1 MSIEISELN
10 FKLGDII
17 QIEATK
23 PDYHLKYF
31 FIEYIDDELI
41 RVVNIDSGS
50 KYSLDLDK
58 DGCLIDTT
66 IEKIFL
72 LSRSVEEGYA
82 RQNGLKPDTYI
93 KLVFEEEEEEITG
106 KIVNLEEDMIEIE
119 VVDSENIFID
129 FEYKGIPKTIPL
141 KQIVI
146 VEQPSV
152 QDVIEKKA
160 EKAEKAEKVEKAKKA
175 EVPASINFSPEGN
188 IIINIPEN
196 SPMDSV
202 VSTDSYLVNREEKE
216 EEYFVQRY
224 GVNTQLNDLL
234 DELLST
240 IPETAR
246 TFTVMERIN
255 RIIRRFKELRENF
268 STFDKNGNVNG
279 FKNFNATYKPLVEHM
294 NNLDTNLR
302 WIIPVVKQKVKI
314 FSENVISDESII
326 QSKLKSDLT
335 DYLDNLEVYK
345 SNNDYSS
352 FYNGINPI
360 FTPFEKSEGANI
372 LKSDIVKTDLETV
385 VDNLENYYTYVY
397 KKGGEIEK
405 KRFLFQ
411 RYNLGMTKISKKLMR
426 SGKSVYLR
434 ENIGKDDSISI
445 KSVIMLPKT
454 VIEFSKVNLPGTNIL
469 TRASLSQVWLYN
481 FKMLTKKT
489 NFTTINVDNV
499 NTEHDYKNKE
509 NEDDFFLSQSL
520 AFNISNSINADY
532 KTVLNAIIPRSADII
547 CLLKSK
553 YIGYNFYDML
563 GFFEP
568 FMIYADNITW
578 SGGKNWKGC
587 LDTNTNEYN
596 KGGPY
601 QQLRTHI
608 IKNGKDYEKRLF
620 EQRKKY
626 ESLKKIVSAN
636 QKKLAV
642 FEYIKLEMQNQI
654 KKEYGIKNERET
666 STELL
671 NKIIELDSGKFYMSL
686 CSLIMS
692 HLYTPDLAK
701 LLDYGKNEV
710 SNSKACFSHVIAKK
724 YTSLSSLQKDNGKED
739 VFFDKEFDT
748 TPYHIL
754 KKYKESQKRQDFL
767 DYFTT
772 VLKKEHD
779 IQQADEIAKIIIAG
793 KKPVEDDN
801 YAVLIIYPKLK
812 SAFDESSLSK
822 EEKESVDI
830 EADVKK
836 RVSYF
841 KRKGNNWV
849 RDTEMTDSELTN
861 EIFCN
866 SDKNCFYDKNNEIC
880 DIVENAATRM
890 KRFAKK
896 NLYETAVEL
905 TLGEFRQEIEK
916 MYELKERQISKI
928 RLIKEA
934 KNEEF
939 SVRAYNMGKKVMLT
953 DILVSPY
960 AELRE
965 QILAHVDFSQQ
976 QEMFMQFT
984 NKYCRYA
991 IDGESNHWMYCKETN
1006 VKLLP
1011 IFLFSL
1017 AQSFSIG
1024 LYEDILERT
1033 ISIQGTLSDDGDSIV
1048 DKYTGYVI
1056 CYRDLVAQE
1065 EFDDKGFVIKTRDII
1080 QKDNTEIIEDAIN
1093 ADIEA
1098 NQAQLTNPGK
1108 PKKRVFEDQTNLYIY
1123 NVSSTISKSIGI
1135 DIDEIDDTILSH
1147 ASRIITNSLYSKET
1161 FESKKQTGKKIVTY
1175 ETYRNSHI
1183 FYIAAAIAFIVIQT
1197 RIPSFQPKKTFPGC
1211 VYSLAGYPLDA
1222 NKSGLNYMC
1231 CILEKIRSSVSEPWK
1246 SVSKLKSD
1254 QLLILLEERIEKYI
1268 LKDSKIQRMLE
1279 LKRNHLVLHPENEF
1293 IPDAQNV
1300 DKKWLH
1306 FQPPLKNSAI
1316 EKTVSSVTKVFSSE
1330 VMESLKTG
1338 HSSQHQHIGN
1348 IYKKIIE
1355 HTYSTVDDINK
1366 IISQVGKEAL
1376 LKAGNII
1383 FLENSCC
1390 QELNVE
1396 KPILYFGEKDENI
1409 KKSIEFVQKYGQIY
1423 SEIKSLSIPAFA
1435 SSKLKKI
1442 EYVSAD
1448 SDNFSSENI
1457 YSAYIH
1463 YCKLKTDLPIPDDL
1477 QDICQEKLVGLNTMT
1492 MEESIQ
1498 ALNDNGKPQ
1507 TKETLTT
1514 LMGKVSRRNQVNI
1527 SFADEE
1533 VPSFDDL
1540 MIQDNIDNHIK
1551 TAMHT
1556 KNHDKLN
1563 VFLDNL
1569 NKKMQEDFFVYLTR
1583 YGNLKKTEIR
1593 NVREQQY
1600 AGSIVDFVENVAIWS
1615 DSKKI
1620 QRFIKNTI
1628 DNITNVI
1635 PAMLENVGGI
1645 ATMNFRTVTDMSK
1658 TKKHWEFAPTHYD
1671 NLSKVVDVYFEEIK
1685 SYTKDEK
1692 VSCLFCDISEDIDL
1706 KDISLLI
1713 PYLATIAP
1721 DFDEKTMSKIYK
1733 YCYLSVF
1740 SKIICE
1746 SDEPRYTDFEYVSA
1760 KNNNWS
1766 DRECEK
1772 DDVGEQLDIQDNKQ
1786 QFFHKVAK
1794 LIVVIL
1800 NTDMNNKKMTN
1811 FSYSDLSNKFHK
1823 DALAEKKKITDKLK
1837 GMTDSDRKVENLL
1850 KEYKLGDW
1858 FVDDSVYIYKK
1869 GKYEEEVGEKTGEA
1883 YEDPR
1888 PAPAFLEV
1896 ADDEGFV
1903 LEEGDEDRNDNE
1915 LD

>member
-17 QIEATK
+17 QIEAIK

-41 RVVNIDSGS
+41 RIVNIENGS
-50 KYSLDLDK
+50 KYSLDLDM

-66 IEKIFL
+66 IEKILL

-82 RQNGLKPDTYI
+82 RQNGLKLETYI
-93 KLVFEEEEEEITG
+93 KLVFEDEEEITG

-152 QDVIEKKA
+152 QEVNEEKEKKKESSVA
-160 EKAEKAEKVEKAKKA
+160 LSV
-175 EVPASINFSPEGN
+175 ASSVASSVALSVASMKFSPEGH

-196 SPMDSV
+196 APTDSV
-202 VSTDSYLVNREEKE
+202 ASTDNYLVNKEEKE

-224 GVNTQLNDLL
+224 GINTQLNDLL

-240 IPETAR
+240 IPDTAR
-246 TFTVMERIN
+246 TSTVMERVN

-279 FKNFNATYKPLVEHM
+279 FKNFNAAYKPLVDHM
-294 NNLDTNLR
+294 NHLDTHLR
-302 WIIPVVKQKVKI
+302 WIIPVVKEKVKI
-314 FSENVISDESII
+314 YSENLISDETVVKSEL
-326 QSKLKSDLT
+326 SKDLQE
-335 DYLDNLEVYK
+335 YKNNLEVYK
-345 SNNDYSS
+345 TTNDYSS
-352 FYNGINPI
+352 FYNGISPI
-360 FTPFEKSEGANI
+360 FTPFEKYEGAGI
-372 LKSDIVKTDLETV
+372 LKSDVVKTDLETI
-385 VDNLENYYTYVY
+385 VDNLEDYYTHVY
-397 KKGGEIEK
+397 KKGDQIAK
-405 KRFLFQ
+405 KRFLIQ
-411 RYNLGMTKISKKLMR
+411 RYNLGMTKISNKVMR
-426 SGKSVYLR
+426 SGKSVYMR
-434 ENIGKDDSISI
+434 ENVGKADAVSV
-445 KSVIMLPKT
+445 KSVIMLPKP
-454 VIEFSKVNLPGTNIL
+454 VLEFSRVSLPGTNIL
-469 TRASLSQVWLYN
+469 TRANLSQKWLYHY
-481 FKMLTKKT
+481 KMLNKKT
-489 NFTTINVDNV
+489 GFVKINIDNV
-499 NTEHDYKNKE
+499 NREHNYEADADSK
-509 NEDDFFLSQSL
+509 FLQTPL
-520 AFNISNSINADY
+520 AFDIPNSVNSDY
-532 KTVLNAIIPRSADII
+532 NTILDTVIPRSVAII
-547 CLLKSK
+547 RLLKSE

-568 FMIYADNITW
+568 FLIYADNITYA
-578 SGGKNWKGC
+578 GTARDGKN
-587 LDTNTNEYN
+587 NELYQG

-601 QQLRTHI
+601 QELRTHI
-608 IKNGKDYEKRLF
+608 IKNSKDYEKRLF
-620 EQRKKY
+620 EQKKKY
-626 ESLKKIVSAN
+626 ESLKKFVSAD
-636 QKKLAV
+636 QKKNTV
-642 FEYIKLEMQNQI
+642 FEHIKLEMQNQI
-654 KKEYGIKNERET
+654 KKKYGIKNEGET
-666 STELL
+666 ATEIL
-671 NKIIELDSGKFYMSL
+671 NKITELDSGKFYMSL

-701 LLDYGKNEV
+701 LLDYGKSEV
-710 SNSKACFSHVIAKK
+710 SNSKACLTHVIAKK
-724 YTSLSSLQKDNGKED
+724 YTSLSSLQKDNGKEE

-748 TPYHIL
+748 TPYDIL

-772 VLKKEHD
+772 VLKKEHG
-779 IQQADEIAKIIIAG
+779 IQQAEEVAKTIIAG
-793 KKPVEDDN
+793 KKRVEQNN

-812 SAFDESSLSK
+812 SVFDESSLSK
-822 EEKESVDI
+822 EEKESVEI
-830 EADVKK
+830 EADAKK
-836 RVSYF
+836 RVYYF
-841 KRKGNNWV
+841 KRVQNDWV
-849 RDTEMTDSELTN
+849 RDNEMTDSELTN
-861 EIFCN
+861 EFFCN

-916 MYELKERQISKI
+916 MYELKKKQIEKI
-928 RLIKEA
+928 RLIKEY
-934 KNEEF
+934 KVEEF
-939 SVRAYNMGKKVMLT
+939 SLRAYHMGNKVVLT
-953 DILVSPY
+953 DIMVSPY
-960 AELRE
+960 AELRDRV
-965 QILAHVDFSQQ
+965 LAHVDFVQR
-976 QEMFMQFT
+976 QELIQQFT

-991 IDGESNHWMYCKETN
+991 IDGESNHWLYCKETN

-1017 AQSFSIG
+1017 AQSFSMD
-1024 LYEDILERT
+1024 LYEETLDII
-1033 ISIQGTLSDDGDSIV
+1033 ISTQGTLSDDGDSIV
-1048 DKYTGYVI
+1048 DKYTGYII

-1065 EFDDKGFVIKTRDII
+1065 EFDDKGFAIKTRDVVK
-1080 QKDNTEIIEDAIN
+1080 KDNNEIIEDAIN
-1093 ADIEA
+1093 AEIEE
-1098 NQAQLTNPGK
+1098 NQLNLSKLGK

-1123 NVSSTISKSIGI
+1123 NVSITISKSIGI
-1135 DIDEIDDTILSH
+1135 DIDEIDDSILSH
-1147 ASRIITNSLYSKET
+1147 ASRIITNSLYSKEA

-1175 ETYRNSHI
+1175 ESYKNTHI
-1183 FYIAAAIAFIVIQT
+1183 FYITAAVTFIVIQT

-1211 VYSLAGYPLDA
+1211 VYSLVGYPLDA
-1222 NKSGLNYMC
+1222 NKSGLNYIC
-1231 CILEKIRSSVSEPWK
+1231 CILEKIKNPASEPWK
-1246 SVSKLKSD
+1246 SVSKLKSEHFM
-1254 QLLILLEERIEKYI
+1254 ILLEERIEKYI

-1279 LKRNHLVLHPENEF
+1279 LKRNYLVLHPENEF
-1293 IPDAQNV
+1293 IPDELNV
-1300 DKKWLH
+1300 DKKWSF

-1316 EKTVSSVTKVFSSE
+1316 EKTVSSVTSAFNYE
-1330 VMESLKTG
+1330 ITESLKTG

-1355 HTYSTVDDINK
+1355 HTYSTVDNINK
-1366 IISQVGKEAL
+1366 IISQVGKDAL

-1390 QELNVE
+1390 QEVSVE
-1396 KPILYFGEKDENI
+1396 KPIIYFGEKDENI

-1423 SEIKSLSIPAFA
+1423 GEIKILSIPAFA

-1448 SDNFSSENI
+1448 SDNFSDENI

-1463 YCKLKTDLPIPDDL
+1463 YCKLNTDLPIPDDL
-1477 QDICQEKLVGLNTMT
+1477 QDICPEKLVGLNAMGL
-1492 MEESIQ
+1492 EESIQ
-1498 ALNDNGKPQ
+1498 ALKDNGKPQ

-1514 LMGKVSRRNQVNI
+1514 LMGKVSRRNQIII

-1533 VPSFDDL
+1533 VPSFDNL
-1540 MIQDNIDNHIK
+1540 LIQDNIDKHIK
-1551 TAMHT
+1551 TAMQT
-1556 KNHDKLN
+1556 KDHDKLN

-1569 NKKMQEDFFVYLTR
+1569 NKKMQEDFFDYLSR
-1583 YGNLKKTEIR
+1583 YGNLKRKEIHHL
-1593 NVREQQY
+1593 REHEY
-1600 AGSIVDFVENVAIWS
+1600 TGSIVDFVENVAVWS

-1635 PAMLENVGGI
+1635 PTMLENTG
-1645 ATMNFRTVTDMSK
+1645 MKNTDMSK
-1658 TKKHWEFAPTHYD
+1658 TKKHWDFAPSHYENLTKSID
-1671 NLSKVVDVYFEEIK
+1671 NYFEEIK
-1685 SYTKDEK
+1685 SYTMDEK
-1692 VSCLFCDISEDIDL
+1692 VCSLFHDISEDIDL

-1721 DFDEKTMSKIYK
+1721 NFDEKTMSKIYK

-1760 KNNNWS
+1760 KKNDWTKRNC
-1766 DRECEK
+1766 DK

-1786 QFFHKVAK
+1786 QFFNKVSK
-1794 LIVVIL
+1794 MIVVIL
-1800 NTDMNNKKMTN
+1800 NTDMNNKKMIN
-1811 FSYSDLSNKFHK
+1811 FSYSDLSDKFHK
-1823 DALAEKKKITDKLK
+1823 EALAEKKKITDKLK
-1837 GMTDSDRKVENLL
+1837 GMNDSDRKVENLL

-1858 FVDDSVYIYKK
+1858 FVDEGVYIYKK
-1869 GKYEEEVGEKTGEA
+1869 GKYEEEVAEGIIQE
-1883 YEDPR
+1883 
-1888 PAPAFLEV
+1888 
-1896 ADDEGFV
+1896 DEGFV
-1903 LEEGDEDRNDNE
+1903 LEEGDEDRNNNEDN
-1915 LD
+1915 

>member
-41 RVVNIDSGS
+41 RIVDIEDGN

-82 RQNGLKPDTYI
+82 RQNGLNPDTYI
-93 KLVFEEEEEEITG
+93 KLVFEDDEEMTG
-106 KIVNLEEDMIEIE
+106 KIVNLEEDMIELE

-152 QDVIEKKA
+152 QEVIERKA
-160 EKAEKAEKVEKAKKA
+160 EKEKEKEKAKKGTT
-175 EVPASINFSPEGN
+175 VASMNFSPEGHV
-188 IIINIPEN
+188 IIDIPKDATT
-196 SPMDSV
+196 DSV
-202 VSTDSYLVNREEKE
+202 VSTDNYPMTSKGEE

-224 GVNTQLNDLL
+224 GINTQLNDLL

-240 IPETAR
+240 IPDTAR
-246 TFTVMERIN
+246 TSTVMERVN

-279 FKNFNATYKPLVEHM
+279 FKNFNAAYKPLVEHM
-294 NNLDTNLR
+294 NHLDTHLR

-314 FSENVISDESII
+314 YSENTISDEIVVKSE
-326 QSKLKSDLT
+326 LKNDLQE
-335 DYLDNLEVYK
+335 YKNNMAVYQTT
-345 SNNDYSS
+345 NDYSS
-352 FYNGINPI
+352 FYNGISPI
-360 FTPFEKSEGANI
+360 FTPFEKYEGAGI
-372 LKSDIVKTDLETV
+372 LKRDIVKTDLETI
-385 VDNLENYYTYVY
+385 VDNLEDYYSHVY
-397 KKGGEIEK
+397 KKGGEIAK
-405 KRFLFQ
+405 KRFLIQ
-411 RYNLGMTKISKKLMR
+411 RYNLGMTKISNKVMR
-426 SGKSVYLR
+426 SGKSVYTR
-434 ENIGKDDSISI
+434 ENVGKADTLSV
-445 KSVIMLPKT
+445 KSVIMLPKP
-454 VIEFSKVNLPGTNIL
+454 VLEFSRVTLPGTNIL
-469 TRASLSQVWLYN
+469 TRANLSQKWLYHY
-481 FKMLTKKT
+481 KMLTKKT
-489 NFTTINVDNV
+489 GFVKINIDNV
-499 NTEHDYKNKE
+499 NKEHNYEADA
-509 NEDDFFLSQSL
+509 EDGSSFLQTPL
-520 AFNISNSINADY
+520 AFDIPSSVNADY
-532 KTVLNAIIPRSADII
+532 NTILDTVIPRSVAII
-547 CLLKSK
+547 RLLKSE

-568 FMIYADNITW
+568 FLIYADNITYAG
-578 SGGKNWKGC
+578 SARDGKN
-587 LDTNTNEYN
+587 NEMYQG

-601 QQLRTHI
+601 QELRTHI
-608 IKNGKDYEKRLF
+608 IKNSKDYEKRMF
-620 EQRKKY
+620 DQRKKY
-626 ESLKKIVSAN
+626 ESLKKIASPDP
-636 QKKLAV
+636 KKNAV

-654 KKEYGIKNERET
+654 KQKYGIKNEKET
-666 STELL
+666 ATELL

-701 LLDYGKNEV
+701 LLDYGKSEV
-710 SNSKACFSHVIAKK
+710 SNSKACLTHVIAKK
-724 YTSLSSLQKDNGKED
+724 YTSLASLQKDNGKEE

-748 TPYHIL
+748 TPYDIL

-772 VLKKEHD
+772 VLKKEHG
-779 IQQADEIAKIIIAG
+779 IQQAEEVAKTIIAG
-793 KKPVEDDN
+793 KKQVEQNN

-830 EADVKK
+830 EADAKK
-836 RVSYF
+836 RVYYF
-841 KRKGNNWV
+841 KRVQNDWV
-849 RDTEMTDSELTN
+849 RDNEMTDSELTN
-861 EIFCN
+861 EFFCN

-880 DIVENAATRM
+880 DMAENAATRM
-890 KRFAKK
+890 KQFAKK

-916 MYELKERQISKI
+916 MYELKERQVEKI

-934 KNEEF
+934 KTEEF
-939 SVRAYNMGKKVMLT
+939 SVRAYNMGKKVVLT

-960 AELRE
+960 AELRDRV
-965 QILAHVDFSQQ
+965 LAHVDFCQR
-976 QEMFMQFT
+976 QEMLMQFKE
-984 NKYCRYA
+984 KYCRYA
-991 IDGESNHWMYCKETN
+991 IEGESTHWLFCKETN

-1024 LYEDILERT
+1024 LYEDILDRI
-1033 ISIQGTLSDDGDSIV
+1033 ISTQGTLSDDGDSIV
-1048 DKYTGYVI
+1048 DKYTGYII

-1065 EFDDKGFVIKTRDII
+1065 EFDDKGFVVKTHDVVK
-1080 QKDNTEIIEDAIN
+1080 KDDNEIIEDAIN
-1093 ADIEA
+1093 AEIEE
-1098 NQAQLTNPGK
+1098 NQLNLSKLGK
-1108 PKKRVFEDQTNLYIY
+1108 PKKRVFEDQVNLYIY

-1135 DIDEIDDTILSH
+1135 DIDEIDDSILSH
-1147 ASRIITNSLYSKET
+1147 ASRIITNSLYSKEA

-1175 ETYRNSHI
+1175 ESYKNTHI
-1183 FYIAAAIAFIVIQT
+1183 FYITAAVTFIVIQT

-1231 CILEKIRSSVSEPWK
+1231 CILEKIKNPASEPWK
-1246 SVSKLKSD
+1246 GVSKLKSEHFM
-1254 QLLILLEERIEKYI
+1254 ILLEERIEKYI

-1279 LKRNHLVLHPENEF
+1279 LKRNHLALHPENEF
-1293 IPDAQNV
+1293 IPDALSV
-1300 DKKWLH
+1300 DRKWAF

-1366 IISQVGKEAL
+1366 IISQVGKDAL

-1396 KPILYFGEKDENI
+1396 KPILYFAEKDANI

-1435 SSKLKKI
+1435 CSKLKKI

-1448 SDNFSSENI
+1448 SDNISDENI

-1463 YCKLKTDLPIPDDL
+1463 YCKLNTDLPIPDDL
-1477 QDICQEKLVGLNTMT
+1477 LEICPEKLVGLSTMNL
-1492 MEESIQ
+1492 EESIQ

-1540 MIQDNIDNHIK
+1540 MIQDNIENHIK
-1551 TAMHT
+1551 TAMNS

-1563 VFLDNL
+1563 IYLDNL
-1569 NKKMQEDFFVYLTR
+1569 NKKMQEDIFDYLNR
-1583 YGNLKKTEIR
+1583 YGNLKKSEIR
-1593 NVREQQY
+1593 HIREQQY
-1600 AGSIVDFVENVAIWS
+1600 AGSIVDFLDNVAVWS
-1615 DSKKI
+1615 DPKKI

-1635 PAMLENVGGI
+1635 PAMLENVESRGI
-1645 ATMNFRTVTDMSK
+1645 VTMNFRTVTDMSK
-1658 TKKHWEFAPTHYD
+1658 MKKHWDFAPTHYD

-1692 VSCLFCDISEDIDL
+1692 VCCLFCDISEDIDL

-1721 DFDEKTMSKIYK
+1721 EFDEKTMSKIYK

-1766 DRECEK
+1766 DRDCDK
-1772 DDVGEQLDIQDNKQ
+1772 DDVGQQLDIQDNKQ

-1794 LIVVIL
+1794 LIVVIF
-1800 NTDMNNKKMTN
+1800 NTDMNNKKMTD
-1811 FSYSDLSNKFHK
+1811 FSYRDLSDKFHK
-1823 DALAEKKKITDKLK
+1823 DALVEKKKITDKLK

-1858 FVDDSVYIYKK
+1858 FVDESVYIYKK

-1888 PAPAFLEV
+1888 PDPMFL
-1896 ADDEGFV
+1896 DDGNNEGFV